1 MKLNAKLLLPLP
13 LPFDVHLPVRLDFE
27 RIRCEVIYAA
37 NMTEGTSRGAE
48 EREDVDLC
56 EFIKCEHCQI
66 AVVRLT

>member
-1 MKLNAKLLLPLP
+1 MKLLLPLP
-13 LPFDVHLPVRLDFE
+13 LSLPFDVHLPVRLDFE

-37 NMTEGTSRGAE
+37 NMTEGTSTGGKG
-48 EREDVDLC
+48 ERKDAHVS